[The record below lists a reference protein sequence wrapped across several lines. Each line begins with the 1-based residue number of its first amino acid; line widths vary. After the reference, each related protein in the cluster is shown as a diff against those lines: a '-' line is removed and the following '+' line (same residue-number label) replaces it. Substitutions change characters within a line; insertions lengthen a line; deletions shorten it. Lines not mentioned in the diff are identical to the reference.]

1 MTASGLYYYAFE
13 HVGKGEFVW
22 TAAGGSTVK
31 CELSNTSPTQTHAH
45 ETDLAN
51 ELAAG
56 SGYTKDGGSVTLI
69 DAAYGA
75 GYVVMDAADT
85 KWTTFSAGP
94 CEWAEVYK
102 YLGAPTTD
110 PLFSFHDFGGAKTGG
125 GGDFTVVWDT
135 NGVARITV
143 TAAA

>member
-13 HVGKGEFVW
+13 HVGKGELTW
-22 TAAGGSTVK
+22 LAATGTEY
-31 CELSNTSPTQTHAH
+31 CQLSNTSPTQTHAH

-51 ELAAG
+51 ELTG
-56 SGYTKDGGSVTLI
+56 TGYTKDGAAMTLI
-69 DAAYGA
+69 DATYGA

-85 KWTTFSAGP
+85 KWSTFSAGP
-94 CEWAEVYK
+94 CEWAEVTK
-102 YLGAPTTD
+102 NLGAPTTD

-135 NGVARITV
+135 NGVARITI